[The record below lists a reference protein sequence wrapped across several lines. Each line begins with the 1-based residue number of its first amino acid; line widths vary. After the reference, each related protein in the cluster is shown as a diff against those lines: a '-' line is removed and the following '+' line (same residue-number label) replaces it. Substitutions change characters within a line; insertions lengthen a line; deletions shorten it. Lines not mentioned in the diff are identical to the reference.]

1 MKLTIDNLQGLGP
14 IDYTAW
20 LDETLAPHI
29 QRLLNQPAKL
39 KLDLIPSPAGFVL
52 PTIHTRIMLAKASG
66 TFLFTGYLIQAPQP
80 VYLGSGGQSA

>member
-39 KLDLIPSPAGFVL
+39 KLDLIPSPAGLCF
-52 PTIHTRIMLAKASG
+52 PQSMRESCWRKQEG
-66 TFLFTGYLIQAPQP
+66 LFFSPDI
-80 VYLGSGGQSA
+80 